1 MKTTIYGLLGMVK
14 DGKIPERIK
23 YNDYEY
29 RYHDKEHGYCRSGY
43 DCTYICLNSEYYL
56 FDILNNEIE
65 ILEEEKKTKPLTK
78 KDIEAL
84 GYACGEIRKCFI
96 NGWTK
101 SLETKPLEEQK
112 KIPEKLDLILDEQFT
127 NDELQAYIYETQEK
141 VNQVIDYLKSKG
153 E

>member
-1 MKTTIYGLLGMVK
+1 MKVIDLLN
-14 DGKIPERIK
+14 KIANGEEVPKMIKYDTLNYMFRNYDYKEMHGELIDEQTSFMERIDFYK
-23 YNDYEY
+23 LNDEV
-29 RYHDKEHGYCRSGY
+29 
-43 DCTYICLNSEYYL
+43 
-56 FDILNNEIE
+56 EI
-65 ILEEEKKTKPLTK
+65 IEEEKKTKPLTK

-101 SLETKPLEEQK
+101 SLETKPLEGQK

-153 E
+153 DE

>member
-1 MKTTIYGLLGMVK
+1 MKIIELLNKIANGEEMPNRVRFNNVIWNKVYGEKNIFYKDEYDKDLFIYFFRKNLDFTL
-14 DGKIPERIK
+14 
-23 YNDYEY
+23 ND
-29 RYHDKEHGYCRSGY
+29 
-43 DCTYICLNSEYYL
+43 
-56 FDILNNEIE
+56 EIE
-65 ILEEEKKTKPLTK
+65 IMEEEKKTKPLTK

-101 SLETKPLEEQK
+101 SLETKPLEGQK